1 MLTQLM
7 MATSCAL
14 FRADQCVGNFV
25 FSFTSLHQLSVQ
37 EWLYRI
43 FPSNHCK
50 YGSASTKLSLQGKWP
65 GTKQGRKG
73 HLAIITCICLPL
85 FWWLGKSWH
94 NPHQTH
100 MNLSLSLHCPHQ
112 THVYY
117 IYICVCV
124 CTCRHLLIYV
134 YIYMCV
140 CVKPIYF
147 IYNWGMI

>member
-73 HLAIITCICLPL
+73 HLAIKKRTSCHYYLHLPPTFL
-85 FWWLGKSWH
+85 VIGKIVTQSSP
-94 NPHQTH
+94 NPYES
-100 MNLSLSLHCPHQ
+100 LSLSLSIALIKPMCII
-112 THVYY
+112 Y
-117 IYICVCV
+117 IYVCV

-140 CVKPIYF
+140 C
-147 IYNWGMI
+147 